1 MGQFSYKTARPFARL
16 AILAG
21 LALVFAGAT
30 TSHATGDS
38 DADSDAELEIQAV
51 FVDDAA
57 HQVTI
62 VGSGMDTGRGPLH
75 VSLGGTELLVISAD
89 ASTIV
94 VALPEGPVVGD
105 FRLEVSNGR
114 KKRDSDRY
122 DLTVNS
128 VPLPP
133 CPCLA
138 DAAFAEVYEAMKAG
152 APIDGCQIIAP
163 TPQSPPGGV
172 RISIA
177 FSRSAGGVL
186 VSDPDNEVGNGP
198 TCWLGAIEAPEPL
211 TPPRPITDAD
221 HEACTALILDAA
233 AAQGFECEFPDP
245 CADGACGG

>member
-38 DADSDAELEIQAV
+38 DDDSDAGLEIQAV

-114 KKRDSDRY
+114 KKRDSDQY

-133 CPCLA
+133 CPCMA
-138 DAAFAEVYEAMKAG
+138 DAAFAEVYEAMTAG
-152 APIDGCQIIAP
+152 APINFC
-163 TPQSPPGGV
+163 S
-172 RISIA
+172 ISIRQVV
-177 FSRSAGGVL
+177 FSFAGSEVAGGVL
-186 VSDPDNEVGNGP
+186 VSDLSNDLGSGQ
-198 TCWLGAIEAPEPL
+198 TCWLGSIEAPVPL
-211 TPPRPITDAD
+211 TAPRAITDAD